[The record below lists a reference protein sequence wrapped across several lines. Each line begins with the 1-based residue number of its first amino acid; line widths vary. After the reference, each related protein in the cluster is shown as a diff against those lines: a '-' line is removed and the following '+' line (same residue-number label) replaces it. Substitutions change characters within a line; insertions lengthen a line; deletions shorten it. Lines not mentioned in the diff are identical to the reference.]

1 MNADQ
6 ADFQTESFS
15 NSRGWTTVRVT
26 HTPSAI
32 WAERSRG
39 AELQSAVRAQKECIE
54 EIERILAQ
62 DRPVG
67 PSMDGPVE
75 VHEREVTRAEFDALL
90 ARVTALERG
99 IDRPEV

>member
-6 ADFQTESFS
+6 ADFHTDSFS

-26 HTPSAI
+26 HTPPAI

-54 EIERILAQ
+54 E
-62 DRPVG
+62 
-67 PSMDGPVE
+67 
-75 VHEREVTRAEFDALL
+75 
-90 ARVTALERG
+90 
-99 IDRPEV
+99 